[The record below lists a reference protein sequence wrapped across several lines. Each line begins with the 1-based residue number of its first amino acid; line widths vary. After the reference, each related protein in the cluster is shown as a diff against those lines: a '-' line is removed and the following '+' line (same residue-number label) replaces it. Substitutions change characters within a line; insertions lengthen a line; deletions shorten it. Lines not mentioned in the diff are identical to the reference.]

1 MAIENEKQFEE
12 TQAWLAVMEK
22 SLAELRQT
30 VLPKNPALYEAM
42 SKQFIYEIE
51 KARGELDQYLGMG
64 QPEAVVR

>member
-1 MAIENEKQFEE
+1 MAIENEKQLEE

-30 VLPKNPALYEAM
+30 VLPKNSALYEAM

-51 KARGELDQYLGMG
+51 KARSEIDEYLGMC
-64 QPEAVVR
+64 QPEEAVH